1 MTLLRLVL
9 GWAAVSIWFFIFELL
24 EQRVAGPAP
33 VEGRKLRAGWKV
45 YVADAL
51 LLTLFAGL
59 WFASLGH
66 GGWVILFL
74 MLGLL
79 MEGPAGHRAGA
90 SKMDLSRKGML
101 RLLLGLT
108 RIVVAGG
115 ILAWRL

>member
-1 MTLLRLVL
+1 MSLLRLVL
-9 GWAAVSIWFFIFELL
+9 SWAAVTLWYFLFELV
-24 EQRVAGPAP
+24 EQRVLGARPAT
-33 VEGRKLRAGWKV
+33 GRLRAGWKV

-66 GGWVILFL
+66 GGWVLLFL
-74 MLGLL
+74 MVGLL
-79 MEGPAGHRAGA
+79 VEGPGRFRDG
-90 SKMDLSRKGML
+90 SGKIDLSGRGIV
-101 RLLLGLT
+101 RLLAGLI